1 MISVE
6 TINPV
11 YSNAGGKTPEEKAKN
26 RAKAF
31 DKAKQVYGKAKE
43 TGLLQGLENLA
54 LQQGKDAGTGGSDMP
69 PPPPPPPAKEPM
81 SKTLKIGLIV
91 GGVAVVGFAVY
102 WFAIR
107 KK

>member
-26 RAKAF
+26 RAKAWE
-31 DKAKQVYGKAKE
+31 KSKHVYGKAKE
-43 TGLLQGLENLA
+43 SGLLQGLENLV
-54 LQQGKDAGTGGSDMP
+54 LKQGQPDVSGGVNDMP
-69 PPPPPPPAKEPM
+69 PPPPEPTKEPM
-81 SKTLKIGLIV
+81 SKGLKIGLII

>member
-11 YSNAGGKTPEEKAKN
+11 FSNAEGKTPEERQKN
-26 RAKAF
+26 RAKAWE
-31 DKAKQVYGKAKE
+31 KTKKVYSKAKE

-54 LQQGKDAGTGGSDMP
+54 LQKGAEVSGGTEL
-69 PPPPPPPAKEPM
+69 PPPPPAPTPEPM
-81 SKTLKIGLIV
+81 SKALKYGLII